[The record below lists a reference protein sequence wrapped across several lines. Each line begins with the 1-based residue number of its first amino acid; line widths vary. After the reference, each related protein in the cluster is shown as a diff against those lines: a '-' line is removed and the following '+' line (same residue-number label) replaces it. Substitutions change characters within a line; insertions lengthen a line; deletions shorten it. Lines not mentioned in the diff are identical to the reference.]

1 MSFDNAQ
8 IITTR
13 AGSTDGLGRTS
24 GADTTVYSG
33 AADVQ
38 EQVVTARTQGGD
50 VYRVGEAQAFAPE
63 PTPAKWSDQEQG
75 DDVTVTWP
83 DGTTQAATVAEA
95 PRRIDTRMVLSYQ
108 K

>member
-1 MSFDNAQ
+1 MSFATAT
-8 IITTR
+8 ITTTR

-24 GADTTVYSG
+24 GSDVAVYSG

-38 EQVVTARTQGGD
+38 EAAITARTQGGD

-63 PTPAKWSDQEQG
+63 PEPSGWSDQQQG
-75 DDVTVTWP
+75 DDVTITWP
-83 DGTTQAATVAEA
+83 DGTTQEATIAEA

-108 K
+108 R